1 MQNTLADLK
10 VTLDQAHMG
19 REMYRLMETLYPICR
34 SITGNGVRETL
45 SILQRYIPLEVYE
58 IPTGT
63 PVFDWTVPR
72 EWNIRDAYIKD
83 ASGER
88 VVDFQQC
95 NLHVV
100 QYSVPIHTRMRL
112 AELQPHLHTLPEHPD
127 RIPYRTSYYHENWGF
142 CLSDKQ
148 LQSLQDEIYEVCI
161 DATLQD
167 GHLTYG
173 ESVLPGE
180 SAEAEASE
188 ILVSCHICHPSLC
201 NDNLSGMALAT
212 WLAQALAPLSR
223 RYTYRFVFV
232 PATIGPIAWLCL
244 NEHRLPSIAHG
255 LVVSNVGD
263 PGPLTYKKSRR
274 GDAEIDRAVMH
285 VLQHT
290 DTASNVVDFM
300 PYGYDERQY
309 CSPGINLP
317 VGSLSRTPHGRYTEY
332 HSSADNLDFVK
343 PQALAD
349 SLYHYVSVLDV
360 LEGNVTYV
368 NQSPKGEPQLGKRGL
383 YGTMG
388 GQGGGRQHELAL
400 LWVLNLSDGEHS
412 LLDIA
417 ERSGLPFETIRTAAD
432 ALLPHDLL
440 KPAC

>member
-1 MQNTLADLK
+1 MQPTLADLK
-10 VTLDQAHMG
+10 ATLDREQAG
-19 REMYRLMETLYPICR
+19 RDMYRLIEALYPICR
-34 SITGNGVRETL
+34 SITGDGVRETL
-45 SILQRYIPLEVYE
+45 AILQRDIPLDIHE

-72 EWNIRDAYIKD
+72 EWNIRDAYIKN
-83 ASGER
+83 AHGER

-100 QYSVPIHTRMRL
+100 QYSVPIRTRMRL
-112 AELQPHLHTLPEHPD
+112 ADLKAHLHTLPDDPD

-142 CLSDKQ
+142 CLSEAQ
-148 LQSLQDEIYEVCI
+148 LQSLPDDTYEVCI

-173 ESVLPGE
+173 EYVLPGDSQDE
-180 SAEAEASE
+180 VL
-188 ILVSCHICHPSLC
+188 ISCHVCHPSLC
-201 NDNLSGMALAT
+201 NDNLSGIALT
-212 WLAQALAPLSR
+212 TRLAQSLTPLSR

-232 PATIGPIAWLCL
+232 PATIGPIVWLCL
-244 NEHRLPSIAHG
+244 NEHRLSHIAHG

-274 GDAEIDRAVMH
+274 GNATIDRAVVH
-285 VLQHT
+285 VLQHS
-290 DTASNVVDFM
+290 DADSNVVDFV

-317 VGSLSRTPHGRYTEY
+317 VGSLSRTPNGGYTEY
-332 HSSADNLDFVK
+332 HSSADNLDFVQ
-343 PQALAD
+343 PRALSE
-349 SLYHYVSVLDV
+349 SLYHYMSVLHV
-360 LEGNVTYV
+360 LEGNVTYL

-383 YGTMG
+383 YRTMG
-388 GQGGGRQHELAL
+388 GAAIDRQHELAL
-400 LWVLNLSDGEHS
+400 LWVLNFSDGYHS

-417 ERSGLPFETIRTAAD
+417 ERSNLPFETVRAAAD
-432 ALLPHDLL
+432 ALLPHALL
-440 KPAC
+440 KPACT